1 MDNLQLIENNNLNNP
16 PNNEDDD
23 NEKLNGYDNLQ
34 LYLNIVPSLI
44 YSLLIIL
51 ILIFPGKD
59 DKEEYLS
66 QTHQLI
72 LYLKLIL
79 IIYLLYALKGLFLYY
94 IISKSKINI
103 TPKMAFEIFYILLDL
118 SYFIFSTAGYK
129 SFKKLSLDFIIN
141 NIYKCIF
148 IYSLIFIGYIHIF
161 LFFVNIFVSSIYLIW
176 NLTDFLKDE
185 VAYFGSHRGTFH
197 ILQSLLKRQK
207 ADINH
212 IDECS
217 ICLREISLGDAIIIL
232 GCSDKHF
239 FHEQCIIKWL
249 NIRFFC
255 PLCKSVAIF

>member
-1 MDNLQLIENNNLNNP
+1 
-16 PNNEDDD
+16 
-23 NEKLNGYDNLQ
+23 
-34 LYLNIVPSLI
+34 
-44 YSLLIIL
+44 
-51 ILIFPGKD
+51 
-59 DKEEYLS
+59 
-66 QTHQLI
+66 
-72 LYLKLIL
+72 
-79 IIYLLYALKGLFLYY
+79 
-94 IISKSKINI
+94 
-103 TPKMAFEIFYILLDL
+103 MAFEIFYILLDL

-161 LFFVNIFVSSIYLIW
+161 LFFVNIFVSSIFLIW